1 MELKDVKKFDIT
13 IPSFSG
19 VDYGA
24 IHFHATQQQT
34 VDTAVEAGM
43 AQLNDLRES
52 LGRSVGD
59 FTYATRNIR
68 ENPNPALSWFGEYEC
83 LGQVLYA
90 QPASAR
96 HLYLRLPVV
105 VALGDLTAKVMMAI
119 PTIDDGQ
126 KNRMDSS
133 ISVLAENT
141 QGMGV
146 DNNICPAVVLDEGNV
161 AAWHRIFGDDDAMLL
176 TIERLP
182 GPTWKVVAMPYPQ
195 GE

>member
-1 MELKDVKKFDIT
+1 MHKIDIT
-13 IPSFSG
+13 IPSFTD

-43 AQLNDLRES
+43 AQLNSLRES
-52 LGRSVGD
+52 LGRSVGE
-59 FTYATRNIR
+59 FTHATRDIR

-83 LGQVLYA
+83 LGEVLYA
-90 QPASAR
+90 QAASAR

-105 VALGDLTAKVMMAI
+105 VALGDQSVKAMMAI
-119 PTIDDGQ
+119 PTIADGRT
-126 KNRMDSS
+126 NRMESS

-146 DNNICPAVVLDEGNV
+146 DNNICPALVLDEDNI
-161 AAWHRIFGDDDAMLL
+161 ADWHRIFGDDDALLL

-182 GPTWKVVAMPYPQ
+182 GPNWKVVAMPYPPD
-195 GE
+195 E